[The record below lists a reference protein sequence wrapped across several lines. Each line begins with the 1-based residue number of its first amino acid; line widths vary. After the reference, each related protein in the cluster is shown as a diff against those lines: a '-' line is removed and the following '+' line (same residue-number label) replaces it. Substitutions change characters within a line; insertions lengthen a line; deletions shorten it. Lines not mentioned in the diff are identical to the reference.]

1 MGKLT
6 TTVDIKQK
14 KPSLWGFFVFVFKMP
29 KSYNTPFSLNFSKS
43 NGMVNKWFVLT

>member
-6 TTVDIKQK
+6 TTVDIKQQK
-14 KPSLWGFFVFVFKMP
+14 TLMKRVFFFFVFKMP

-43 NGMVNKWFVLT
+43 NGMVNK